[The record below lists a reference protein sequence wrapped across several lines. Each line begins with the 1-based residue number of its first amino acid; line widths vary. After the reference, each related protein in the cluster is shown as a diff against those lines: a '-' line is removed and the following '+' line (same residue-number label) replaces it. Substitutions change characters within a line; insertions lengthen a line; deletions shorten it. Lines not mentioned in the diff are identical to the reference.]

1 VNDPNAA
8 GTAVVRA
15 DVHQHVWT
23 RPLLD
28 ALASRRALP
37 FVDRNHGQTVL
48 HSAGERP
55 YVIDVAAE
63 ATEERER
70 LLAVDGLDGA
80 IVALSSPIGIEALD
94 RDSAEE
100 LIDAH
105 LAGVAALG
113 DRFAAW
119 GPLAVREPDPN
130 DVDALLACGCVGISL
145 PAGALAGVNALDA
158 IGPVLDRI
166 ASRGAPLF
174 VHPGPAR
181 ATETWEASLTEPL
194 WWRALTDYVSQIQA
208 AWLTFATLGRR
219 EHPGLVVV
227 FAMLAGG
234 APVLSERLATRGGP
248 AVELCDPRTFYDTS
262 SYGAATIDA
271 VAQHVGARALLYG
284 SDRPVIEPVRTER
297 DASLQANAAR
307 LFAVRR
313 TAVNA

>member
-1 VNDPNAA
+1 MSDPNAS
-8 GTAVVRA
+8 GTSAARV

-28 ALASRRALP
+28 ALASRRTLP
-37 FVDRNHGQTVL
+37 FIDRDHGLTVL

-63 ATEERER
+63 AAEEREQ
-70 LLAVDGLDGA
+70 LLAVDGLDSA

-94 RDSAEE
+94 RDSAEQ

-130 DVDALLACGCVGISL
+130 DVDALLARGCVGISL
-145 PAGALAGVNALDA
+145 PAGALAGVDALDA

-194 WWRALTDYVSQIQA
+194 WWRALTEYVSQMQA

-219 EHPGLVVV
+219 EHPGLVIV

-234 APVLSERLATRGGP
+234 APMLSERLATRGGP
-248 AVELCDPRTFYDTS
+248 AVELRDPRTFYDTS
-262 SYGAATIDA
+262 SNGPAMIDA
-271 VAQHVGARALLYG
+271 IAQRVGAGPLLYG

-307 LFAVRR
+307 VLATRRDAV
-313 TAVNA
+313 TI